1 MTTSQNYR
9 IDEFKNSINAVFDS
23 KFNRWLALENSSV
36 LLEVKT
42 KNGELDLTSLKQIDL
57 HKVGLKNPQGV
68 TIDPVTGSLVILD
81 QGNKPQIYQIKPNSK
96 GSFDKP
102 ALITQI
108 TLPGNLSNFSG
119 IKLNPLNGNFQLE
132 SSSHQIQYEFTPKGK
147 IAAERDLSGLGLNN
161 DQAIVTESSLT
172 ARTADSSLMIAQT
185 LQTTSIP
192 SAPTLVQTIY
202 TSEFGPPS
210 PDPSGIVYISH
221 LGSLLI
227 SDGEVDEMP
236 SYFTGRNLFQTSLS
250 GTLQRTLTTM
260 DFSNEP
266 TGVAYNPANRF
277 LYIADDNKRRV
288 FQLNPGAD
296 GNYNTADDVVSSFS
310 TTVWGSNDPE
320 DIVYSTTSGTLFI
333 VGGADDNVYQV
344 TTSGTLLS
352 QFNTNVFGLHDPEG
366 IAIDPNSG
374 NLFMVGFPANLVFE
388 FTTSGQFVRTYDIS
402 AANALKPAG
411 LTFAPSSQNPYELSL
426 YIVDRAVD
434 NDTDPNENDGR
445 LYEFALGTPVPNQ
458 APAVAAGENQVV
470 LYQATLDG
478 SVSDDGLPLSG
489 SLTTTWSA
497 ISGPGQ
503 VIFDD
508 PSAQDTTATFS
519 TPGTY
524 TLQLLANDGEL
535 SGSSQKT
542 IQVLDPASTKFVSL
556 GGSGTIGGV
565 SFNRQDILAYDQSN
579 NKWYMYVDGSDLG
592 FGSSYLRDFHINAD
606 GSILFALNNPAIL
619 PGELAVDD
627 SDIVKFTPT
636 TTGEFTSGT
645 FSMYFDGSD
654 VGLTN
659 DAEEIDAIAI
669 DQGGNLVISTK
680 GSFNVPGVSGSDEDL
695 IKFNASSLGQNTVG
709 TWTMLF
715 DGSDVGLT
723 DSAEDVNGIWFD
735 ANSNKIFLTTDGAFN
750 VSGANGDGAD
760 IFAFTPTSLGV
771 NTSGSF
777 TPFWDGSNNGI
788 PAGIAVEGIAIAP
801 IL

>member
-1 MTTSQNYR
+1 MATSQSFI

-42 KNGELDLTSLKQIDL
+42 KNGGLDLATLKRIDFN
-57 HKVGLKNPQGV
+57 KVGLKNPQGV

-81 QGNKPQIYQIKPNSK
+81 QGTKPQIYQIEPNSQ
-96 GSFDKP
+96 GSFEKP

-108 TLPGNLSNFSG
+108 TIPGNLANFSG
-119 IKLNPLNGNFQLE
+119 IKLNPQNGNFLLE
-132 SSSHQIQYEFTPKGK
+132 SSSHQVEYEFTPKGK
-147 IAAERDLSGLGLNN
+147 IAAERNLSGLGLNN
-161 DQAIVTESSLT
+161 RQAQITDSVFT
-172 ARTADSSLMIAQT
+172 ATTADSSLMVAQA
-185 LQTTSIP
+185 LETTSVL

-221 LGSLLI
+221 LNSLLL
-227 SDGEVDEMP
+227 SDAEVDEMP
-236 SYFTGRNLFQTSLS
+236 TYFTGRNLFQTSLS
-250 GTLQRTLTTM
+250 GILQRTLTTM
-260 DFSNEP
+260 NFSNEP
-266 TGVAYNPANRF
+266 TGIAYNPANRF
-277 LYIADDNKRRV
+277 LYFSDDNKGRV

-296 GNYNTADDVVSSFS
+296 GNYNTTDDVVSSFS
-310 TTVWGSNDPE
+310 TTVWGSTDPE
-320 DIVYSTTSGTLFI
+320 DIAYSAKTGTLF
-333 VGGADDNVYQV
+333 VVDGAGGQVYQV
-344 TTSGTLLS
+344 TTSGTLIS
-352 QFNTNVFGLHDPEG
+352 QFDTEILGLHDPEG
-366 IAIDPNSG
+366 IAIDPGSG
-374 NLFMVGFPANLVFE
+374 NLFMVGFPSNLVFE
-388 FTTSGQFVRTYDIS
+388 LTTSGQVVRTYDIS
-402 AANALKPAG
+402 AANAIKPAG
-411 LTFAPSSQNPYELSL
+411 ITIAPSSQNPYLQSL
-426 YIVDRAVD
+426 YIVDRAID
-434 NDTDPNENDGR
+434 NDTNPNENDGR

-458 APAVAAGENQVV
+458 APAVAAGANQVV
-470 LYQATLDG
+470 LYKANLDG
-478 SVSDDGLPLSG
+478 SVSDDGLPVSG

-503 VIFDD
+503 VFFAD

-535 SGSSQKT
+535 IGSSQKT

-592 FGSSYLRDFHINAD
+592 FGTSYLRDFHINAD
-606 GSILFALNNPAIL
+606 GSILFALNNPTIL

-645 FSMYFDGSD
+645 FELYFDGSD
-654 VGLTN
+654 VGLTT
-659 DAEEIDAIAI
+659 DAEELDAIAI
-669 DQGGNLVISTK
+669 DRDGNLVISTK
-680 GSFNVPGVSGSDEDL
+680 GSFIVPGVSGSDEDL
-695 IKFNASSLGQNTVG
+695 IKLNASSLGQNTVG

-723 DSAEDVNGIWFD
+723 NSTEDVNGIWFD
-735 ANSNKIFLTTDGAFN
+735 ANTNKIFLTTEGAFS
-750 VSGANGDGAD
+750 VLGATGDGAD
-760 IFAFTPTSLGV
+760 IFVFNPTSLGV

-801 IL
+801 II